1 MDVLDE
7 EVFAVII
14 ALTIV
19 GSAIGIAQ
27 LLRPEVTE
35 PFVALGILD
44 SECRIGNYPK
54 EVFEGEGVRLCIY
67 LYNYLGHP
75 QLMMVKYKL
84 GSRDTLPTNTSESPE
99 QTIKSFKFL
108 INHAS
113 NITKPISVLIPS
125 GEGLVGRDVAMIFEL
140 WLYDGSL
147 GDWVYSGRWVHLYVK
162 VREGPI
168 P

>member
-19 GSAIGIAQ
+19 GSALGIAQ

-35 PFVALGILD
+35 PFVAIGILSSD
-44 SECRIGNYPK
+44 CRIGDYPK
-54 EVFEGEGVRLCIY
+54 EVFEGEDVRLCIY
-67 LYNYLGHP
+67 LYNHLGHP

-84 GSRDTLPTNTSESPE
+84 GSRDTLPTNTSGSPE
-99 QTIKSFKFL
+99 ETIKTFIFIL
-108 INHAS
+108 NHGS
-113 NITKPISVLIPS
+113 NITKPISVPIPT
-125 GEGLVGRDVAMIFEL
+125 GEGLVGKDVALIFEL
-140 WLYDGSL
+140 WLYDEGL

>member
-14 ALTIV
+14 ALAIV
-19 GSAIGIAQ
+19 GSALGIAQ
-27 LLRPEVTE
+27 VLRPEVTE
-35 PFVALGILD
+35 PFIALGILD

-54 EVFEGEGVRLCIY
+54 VVFGGEDIRLCIY
-67 LYNYLGHP
+67 LYNHLGHP

-99 QTIKSFKFL
+99 LTIKSFKFL
-108 INHAS
+108 LNHAS
-113 NITKPISVLIPS
+113 NITKPIVVPIPTSKELI
-125 GEGLVGRDVAMIFEL
+125 GMDIALIFEL